1 MVLDG
6 LVSSMA
12 SPYQLTRS
20 TQLVIPTKVTLTCSQ
35 NYTVQK
41 YWSFTQIYQNGSS
54 IGPIQLSSATVNL
67 SELTIDA
74 NTLSY
79 GFYMAS
85 YTYTVS
91 IFNLSNVVVE
101 AQTSV
106 VSAYIQVVPTGLVI
120 QALSSGVQS
129 LSIGTEQLLSLEPK
143 TYSYDP
149 DGLISPVNLTF
160 FYYYRVNNNGITGN
174 YSLLDLTNQNTSLSK
189 LRINKF

>member
-91 IFNLSNVVVE
+91 IFNLSNVVIE
-101 AQTSV
+101 EHTSV

-129 LSIGTEQLLSLEPK
+129 LSIGTEQLLSLVPIK
-143 TYSYDP
+143 YSYDP
-149 DGLISPVNLTF
+149 DGLITPSEVTF
-160 FYYYRVNNNGITGN
+160 SYYYRVNNNGTAGN
-174 YSLLDLTNQNTSLSK
+174 YSLLNSTNQIAHLSK
-189 LRINKF
+189 YSI